1 MPRILTARAVLL
13 DMDGTLVDSTSVVE
27 RLWLEW
33 AAEHDVDAGAVLDVI
48 HGRQGHESMAILL
61 PDRDPAI
68 NQAQNQELLKAESSD
83 TDGVIAVPGA
93 ADLLAALADVPHAIV
108 TSADVSLMTAR
119 MDAAGL
125 DIPVVRVTAENVERS
140 KPDPEGFLHAAEKL
154 GVAPADCVVFE
165 DSEAGIAAGL
175 AAGMTVVGVG
185 ERAEGQGAIAVIPDL
200 AAVAVRRLRHGVELD
215 LA

>member
-33 AAEHDVDAGAVLDVI
+33 AAEHDIDAGAVLDVI

-83 TDGVIAVPGA
+83 TDGVVAVPGA

-125 DIPVVRVTAENVERS
+125 AIPVVRVTAENVERS

-154 GVAPADCVVFE
+154 GVAPGDCVVFE

-185 ERAEGQGAIAVIPDL
+185 ERAERQGAIAVIPDL

-215 LA
+215 LV

>member
-33 AAEHDVDAGAVLDVI
+33 AAEHDVDAGEVLDVI

-83 TDGVIAVPGA
+83 TDGVVAVPGA
-93 ADLLAALADVPHAIV
+93 AELLAALADIPHAIV

-125 DIPVVRVTAENVERS
+125 AIPVVRVTAENVERS

-154 GVAPADCVVFE
+154 GVAPGDCVVFE

-185 ERAEGQGAIAVIPDL
+185 ERAERQGAIAVIPDL